1 MTDVLP
7 SLLDNF
13 DLELCFLTRELSP
26 KTWEHVLTIKI
37 DKIVILSI
45 RSVSQIGQINL
56 LD

>member
-37 DKIVILSI
+37 DKIIILSI
-45 RSVSQIGQINL
+45 RSVSQIGQIDL

>member
-13 DLELCFLTRELSP
+13 DLELCFLTRELSS